1 MDVVR
6 RPEFAIDR
14 QDSDTGTAENAIGG
28 AASAFDDSED
38 VSRSSRGATRR
49 QDFDDRTAKK
59 PTRRAED
66 AFGSL
71 ANAIRSAEG
80 ATGKAGEAA
89 DNDGIAAG
97 NAGDAT
103 RRACTRFTKP

>member
-28 AASAFDDSED
+28 AADAIDDSKD

-49 QDFDDRTAKK
+49 QDFDDRTAEK
-59 PTRRAED
+59 PTRRAKD
-66 AFGSL
+66 AFRSL
-71 ANAIRSAEG
+71 ADAIRSAKG
-80 ATGKAGEAA
+80 AT
-89 DNDGIAAG
+89 G